1 MWILEGKTQSLNDID
16 FDDLSLSSGKK
27 MGSYCSNLSC
37 RISSSFSFYFPYMKD
52 KSQDTCYLFLPTK
65 HIQSSEWA
73 VQYAQATVPCS
84 NAWTYTKQSMEY
96 AMEEV

>member
-1 MWILEGKTQSLNDID
+1 
-16 FDDLSLSSGKK
+16 
-27 MGSYCSNLSC
+27 
-37 RISSSFSFYFPYMKD
+37 MKD
-52 KSQDTCYLFLPTK
+52 KSQNTCYLFLPTK
-65 HIQSSEWA
+65 HIQSLEWA